1 MHGILLFAHGA
12 RDAAWA
18 RPFESIAAHMRTQ
31 HAGGPVALA
40 YLELMQPGLPEAV
53 DTLVSAGCQ
62 AITVV
67 PMFLGAGGHMRR
79 DLPALIEQ
87 LRSTHPAVQLHSTC
101 AIGESDT
108 VNRALATAAL
118 ALATAMRAGPPAEP
132 PAGPNIAP

>member
-18 RPFESIAAHMRTQ
+18 RPFEAIAAHMRA
-31 HAGGPVALA
+31 HHVDGPVALA
-40 YLELMQPGLPEAV
+40 YLELMQPGLPDAV
-53 DTLVSAGCQ
+53 DALVRQGCE

-67 PMFLGAGGHMRR
+67 PMFLGAGGHVRR
-79 DLPALIEQ
+79 DLPALMEQ
-87 LRSTHPAVQLHSTC
+87 LRGTHPGLQLRSTC

-118 ALATAMRAGPPAEP
+118 ALATEPAAPPPAP
-132 PAGPNIAP
+132 

>member
-18 RPFESIAAHMRTQ
+18 RPFEAIAAHMRTQ
-31 HAGGPVALA
+31 HTDGPVALA

-53 DTLVSAGCQ
+53 EALVRAGCQ

-67 PMFLGAGGHMRR
+67 PMFLGAGGHVRR
-79 DLPALIEQ
+79 DLPALMERLRADHPGVQ
-87 LRSTHPAVQLHSTC
+87 LRSTC

-108 VNRALATAAL
+108 VNRALASAAL
-118 ALATAMRAGPPAEP
+118 ALATEP
-132 PAGPNIAP
+132 LAAPSTAP